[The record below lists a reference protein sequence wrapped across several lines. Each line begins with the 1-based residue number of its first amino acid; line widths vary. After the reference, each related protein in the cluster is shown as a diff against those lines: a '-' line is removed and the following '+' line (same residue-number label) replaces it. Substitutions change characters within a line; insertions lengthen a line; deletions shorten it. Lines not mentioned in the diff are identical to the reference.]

1 MHRPSIT
8 LAVSLVA
15 FALTFASAPARAEDT
30 VLSLVERSEELTD
43 QEARFRVL
51 HQAVLL
57 NRRTHEVPA
66 DKEQILRAYTIEAAA
81 RAVNAM
87 MERRG
92 EPAACRL
99 TEELIRLIEPYG
111 PAVKEADAADTE
123 GRFGYWAYLLVL
135 SSVCH
140 ANADDY
146 GPAKV
151 AFERAKPFEKARF
164 PPDWKKT
171 IHRIFDMART
181 NLRAVD
187 PYRTGNYLTDRGLFQ
202 DWIGRIVSAGERTV
216 EVRFTY
222 VREDGPYGGRRGRT
236 ATFAKTDVRQLTAVS
251 VDALMS
257 GWR

>member
-1 MHRPSIT
+1 LSAIT
-8 LAVSLVA
+8 LVVALSLT
-15 FALTFASAPARAEDT
+15 LASTPARAEDT
-30 VLSLVERSEELTD
+30 VQALVLRSEELTD
-43 QEARFRVL
+43 AEARFRVL

-57 NRRTHEVPA
+57 NRRTHEIPR

-81 RAVNAM
+81 RAVSGT

-92 EPAACRL
+92 EPAACRQ
-99 TEELIRLIEPYG
+99 TEELIRLIEPYE
-111 PAVKEADAADTE
+111 PAVKEVDAADTD

-140 ANADDY
+140 SNADDY

-164 PPDWKKT
+164 PPDWKKP
-171 IHRIFDMART
+171 IRRIFDMAQS

-202 DWIGRIVSAGERTV
+202 DWIGRIVEAGERTV

-236 ATFAKTDVRQLTAVS
+236 ATFAKKDVRALTAVS